1 MGELGGVPVTEGDKC
16 PRCESGTLQYRTV
29 NITDLDLK
37 IGGATKRKI
46 KVLVCDWCSSQFDGN
61 EACDNK
67 YQPVPTQAR
76 L

>member
-1 MGELGGVPVTEGDKC
+1 MTEGDKC

-37 IGGATKRKI
+37 TGGATKRKI

-61 EACDNK
+61 EVWDNK